1 MAREFADSFMTEKVI
16 ECIMT
21 FKWSPLVVPK
31 SAVGKAF
38 PVDRLHLSRF
48 GRNQGTKLLD
58 ITLKLNHAPFP
69 IIWFE
74 LAPHIQEHWCID
86 EFLYDEYC
94 LVMLEDVQDTRDR
107 DCGVFGDEFACDR
120 FGKAYASAVLYN
132 MAFGR

>member
-1 MAREFADSFMTEKVI
+1 MTEKVI

-38 PVDRLHLSRF
+38 PVDRLHLSWF

-58 ITLKLNHAPFP
+58 ITLELNHAPLP
-69 IIWFE
+69 IMRFE
-74 LAPHIQEHWCID
+74 LAPHIQEHGCSN
-86 EFLYDEYC
+86 EFLYDMHFPI
-94 LVMLEDVQDTRDR
+94 VLEDVEDSRDR